1 MTDDTTDPDDESDGT
16 PPPDALE
23 LYLDTRA
30 SEVSSNT
37 LDAHRYRLQHFV
49 RWCSQRGIERTE
61 SLDGKDLHE
70 FRLWRRDDGD
80 LNSVSLHTQ
89 LSTLRVFLKFCES
102 IEIVENGLYDKLV
115 IPTLS
120 DGEDQRESVL
130 SPDMAED
137 ALEYLRQYEYASFDH
152 VLLLLLWR
160 TGMRVGAAQSLDVDD
175 YDRQHARLHLKHRP
189 QGGTTLKMGEDGE
202 RIVALKSSVCVVL
215 NDYLDNT
222 RPDVTDEHGRDPF
235 FALETTR
242 PSKSALRRHIH
253 RVTQPCTWTN
263 DCPYDSSNESYS
275 EQHRYLDA
283 EAHDRT
289 MDECPA
295 VGLAEDSSCP
305 SSVPPHDVRR
315 GAITHALTEDVPK
328 PVVSDRM
335 NVNEDV
341 LDKHY
346 DQRTEETRA
355 EQRRQYLDD
364 F

>member
-1 MTDDTTDPDDESDGT
+1 MTDDTTDPDDEPNGT
-16 PPPDALE
+16 PPPDALA

-49 RWCSQRGIERTE
+49 RWCEQRGIKQME
-61 SLDGKDLHE
+61 SLDGKALHE
-70 FRLWRRDDGD
+70 FRLWRQEDGD
-80 LNSVSLHTQ
+80 LNTVSLHTQ

-102 IEIVENGLYDKLV
+102 IEIVEHGLYDKLV

-152 VLLLLLWR
+152 ALLLLLWR
-160 TGMRVGAAQSLDVDD
+160 TGMRVGAAQSLDVED
-175 YDRQHARLHLKHRP
+175 YDRQHARLHLQHRP
-189 QGGTTLKMGEDGE
+189 QGGTTLKMGTDGE
-202 RIVALKSSVCVVL
+202 RIVTLKSSVCVVL

-222 RPDVTDEHGRDPF
+222 RPDVIDKHGRDPF
-235 FALETTR
+235 FALETAR
-242 PSKSALRRHIH
+242 PSKSALRRHVH
-253 RVTQPCTWTN
+253 RVTQPCTWTS
-263 DCPYDSSNESYS
+263 DCP
-275 EQHRYLDA
+275 
-283 EAHDRT
+283 HDRT

-335 NVNEDV
+335 NVNEEV

-346 DQRTEETRA
+346 DQGSPETRA
-355 EQRRQYLDD
+355 EQRRQYLDN